1 MKKKFLEVGEGDIYI
16 LIRPKADNKSDWLH
30 ETTITCNKSAKIP
43 DDAFEHYFQLARAM
57 VGFSYITNDELTSL
71 YNTFFEKAVKGKI
84 TGKEGEMLW
93 ELLDVDFELDEPVV
107 ERKDNVIHVDFTKG
121 DQ

>member
-16 LIRPKADNKSDWLH
+16 LIRPKADNENDWLH

-57 VGFSYITNDELTSL
+57 VGFSYITNDEL
-71 YNTFFEKAVKGKI
+71 K
-84 TGKEGEMLW
+84 
-93 ELLDVDFELDEPVV
+93 V
-107 ERKDNVIHVDFTKG
+107 EFYKKQIH
-121 DQ
+121 

>member
-30 ETTITCNKSAKIP
+30 ETTITCNKSATIP
-43 DDAFEHYFQLARAM
+43 DDTFEHYFQLARAM

-71 YNTFFEKAVKGKI
+71 YNTFFEKAVNGKI